1 MEKSHYLT
9 KDLAE
14 SAFLYASGKKFI
26 KTENVGRRI
35 WFAFDNKDECE
46 KLSSKF
52 WQNEATIKAK
62 KYADAIRTIKDLVF
76 NQI

>member
-1 MEKSHYLT
+1 MDKTHFIT

-14 SAFLYASGKKFI
+14 SAFLYASGKKLI

-35 WFAFDNKDECE
+35 FFAFDNKDECE

-62 KYADAIRTIKDLVF
+62 GYADAFRTIKDLVF